1 MIAVIA
7 QIDQKNQLLKKEW
20 EKQKQAEELLI
31 EQQLAGQNGEIKE
44 TDIPVNRFPEFVPEA
59 PSQVEVTDTMLQILA
74 MEREKNTIRFLV
86 DQLSV
91 PLNQV
96 EQADAEMN
104 RLKNDESYSRVD
116 ISLSDLYAETI
127 TKEMQ

>member
-1 MIAVIA
+1 MS
-7 QIDQKNQLLKKEW
+7 E
-20 EKQKQAEELLI
+20 
-31 EQQLAGQNGEIKE
+31 QNGEIKE

-59 PSQVEVTDTMLQILA
+59 PGQVEVTDTMLQILA
-74 MEREKNTIRFLV
+74 MKREKNTIRFLV

-96 EQADAEMN
+96 EQADVEMN

-127 TKEMQ
+127 TKERQ